1 MAQAVNQITS
11 LTNQALQQQYSQ
23 GSKDLAAG
31 NQYAASAIQM
41 GIQQDQYVQT
51 MTANYVANMA
61 RTVASLYGG
70 SSTPETQP
78 AQGGR

>member
-1 MAQAVNQITS
+1 
-11 LTNQALQQQYSQ
+11 
-23 GSKDLAAG
+23 
-31 NQYAASAIQM
+31 
-41 GIQQDQYVQT
+41 